1 MERGVIISKVFYQ
14 LKIDDVKKKIHC
26 AFLIKTVGSDN
37 IYQLWSFTSNYKDA
51 HIRLKIT
58 TF

>member
-37 IYQLWSFTSNYKDA
+37 IYQL
-51 HIRLKIT
+51 
-58 TF
+58 